1 MKEITF
7 QTITRWIDSCIS
19 HDQLNVTIE
28 AIHTMYI
35 ERYSMHGSP
44 SSQHLIN
51 LATEKAKELTNGTDI
66 YNMDVA
72 GKD

>member
-35 ERYSMHGSP
+35 ERYNLRGSS
-44 SSQHLIN
+44 SSQYLIN
-51 LATEKAKELTNGTDI
+51 LATEKARELTNGTDI
-66 YNMDVA
+66 YNLDVPW
-72 GKD
+72 KD

>member
-7 QTITRWIDSCIS
+7 QTITRWIDSCLT
-19 HDQLNVTIE
+19 HDQLNVTTE

-35 ERYSMHGSP
+35 ERYSMHGTQ

-51 LATEKAKELTNGTDI
+51 LATEKASELTNGTDI
-66 YNMDVA
+66 YNLDVP